1 MSWSSPIKM
10 LLFIIMMYREL
21 GFAILSG
28 VAVFIV
34 AFPVVAMIARKQKK
48 YYFSL
53 MKQKDKRMKTVN
65 ETLGGMK
72 AIKLYGWE
80 PSFMKQIQDVR
91 DKEVVDLKKFV
102 WVQATTSLV
111 FTILP
116 YLSLLASFA
125 TYIFMSD
132 GENKLTADKAFVTA
146 SYMNSLSMNIVF
158 LPMII
163 VYLVQAGVSLKRI
176 NAFMN
181 NEEIDENAVQHDDS
195 SPYKVHVENGN
206 FKWGENDL
214 TILKD
219 INLCVHP
226 GSLTA
231 VVGAVGSGKS
241 SLLSACLGDMVK
253 ESGTVNVLGS
263 TAYVPQQAWYAFRV
277 YNVERY
283 FYFFIITDYI

>member
-1 MSWSSPIKM
+1 MSWSSPIQM
-10 LLFIIMMYREL
+10 LLFIVMMYREL
-21 GFAILSG
+21 GVAIFSG

-34 AFPVVAMIARKQKK
+34 ALPVIAMIARKQKK
-48 YYFSL
+48 YQVSL

-72 AIKLYGWE
+72 VIKLYGWE

-91 DKEVVDLKKFV
+91 DKEVVDLKKFA
-102 WVQATTSLV
+102 WVQATTSLI

-116 YLSLLASFA
+116 YLSLLASFT
-125 TYIFMSD
+125 TYIFMSN
-132 GENKLTADKAFVTA
+132 GENKLTAEKAFVTA
-146 SYMNSLSMNIVF
+146 SYMTALSMQIVF

-181 NEEIDENAVQHDDS
+181 NEEIDEKAVQHDNS

-277 YNVERY
+277 YRE
-283 FYFFIITDYI
+283 FL

>member
-1 MSWSSPIKM
+1 M
-10 LLFIIMMYREL
+10 LLFIYMMYREL
-21 GFAILSG
+21 GVAIFSG

-34 AFPVVAMIARKQKK
+34 ALPVTAMIARKQKK
-48 YYFSL
+48 YQFSL
-53 MKQKDKRMKTVN
+53 MKQKDKRMKMVN

-72 AIKLYGWE
+72 VIKLYGWE

-91 DKEVVDLKKFV
+91 DKEVVDLQKFV
-102 WVQATTSLV
+102 WVQATTSLI

-116 YLSLLASFA
+116 YLSLLASFT
-125 TYIFMSD
+125 TYIFMSY
-132 GENKLTADKAFVTA
+132 GENKLTAEKAFVTA
-146 SYMNSLSMNIVF
+146 SYMNSLSMLIVF

-181 NEEIDENAVQHDDS
+181 NEELDEKAVQHDDS

-253 ESGTVNVLGS
+253 DSGTVNVLGS
-263 TAYVPQQAWYAFRV
+263 TAYVPQQAWYAFSA
-277 YNVERY
+277 Y
-283 FYFFIITDYI
+283 